1 MKRAAGTRNNMAA
14 IRSREAYAGAGLER
28 AERYHGQ
35 GAFTGVNVIGCKSPS
50 DLASYHALLADAMKA
65 VPMKPEPD
73 SEEELEQMVAARE
86 KFAAWLNAHERDGS
100 CYFFAADTK
109 VVIDQQAVRRPVC
122 APPAKRHGFCIVT
135 FVIGSE
141 PGRL

>member
-1 MKRAAGTRNNMAA
+1 MLALVLSMLSVTTAAAQT
-14 IRSREAYAGAGLER
+14 
-28 AERYHGQ
+28 
-35 GAFTGVNVIGCKSPS
+35 AFTGVNVIGCKSPS

-86 KFAAWLNAHERDGS
+86 KFAAWLNATSATAVAISSPPTPRWS
-100 CYFFAADTK
+100 LTSK
-109 VVIDQQAVRRPVC
+109 AVRRPVC